1 MTTLSTRRTGLGDE
15 SGIPWWPCG
24 ERADVT
30 GRVAARAVADR
41 RVHRPRLHHGCHA
54 GHRLGRRTGRRSPVP
69 TRPAPGV
76 PTGRKPIVLVR
87 GTLTQATTPQGASA
101 IHWTSTD
108 AGPNTWIRV
117 DPPARLT
124 AGQGYQV
131 SVTVQGTG
139 DVYLDFWNGNQD
151 LAGQTVALTSA
162 PDTHPPG
169 RHAGFG
175 GHAPAELTRTRRL
188 KPQVTAPRPGQRP
201 RGGGAARNGHLA
213 RGRQVW

>member
-1 MTTLSTRRTGLGDE
+1 MNRVSRGGLAVNGRTWQDAWLPARLLTGASTDLAFTMGATPDTGWAAA
-15 SGIPWWPCG
+15 P
-24 ERADVT
+24 ADAPPSLP
-30 GRVAARAVADR
+30 GR
-41 RVHRPRLHHGCHA
+41 
-54 GHRLGRRTGRRSPVP
+54 S
-69 TRPAPGV
+69 PGV